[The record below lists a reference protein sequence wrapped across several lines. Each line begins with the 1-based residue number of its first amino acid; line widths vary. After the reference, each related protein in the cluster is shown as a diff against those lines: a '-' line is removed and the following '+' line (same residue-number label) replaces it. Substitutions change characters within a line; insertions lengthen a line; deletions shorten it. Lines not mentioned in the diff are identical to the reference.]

1 MSTAGSVV
9 GPSKFVTL
17 DRVLLIFISLFLL
30 SHSVAYY
37 VSMHTD
43 RIIETIILNLLLILM
58 GGIVAIALVVRIT
71 ILIFVRLFRER
82 WLASPALLAC
92 VALLA
97 SHPFMGAAAIFY
109 ALDQFRFHI
118 NKSSYVTE
126 VEKSDSSPKFVVFD
140 WGGSEFVGSRTKY
153 FLVFDQNDSIARGLA
168 DPMDMPLPNERT
180 KCDTSVLP
188 LHGSFY
194 SVTVNCELT

>member
-1 MSTAGSVV
+1 MAH
-9 GPSKFVTL
+9 FYL
-17 DRVLLIFISLFLL
+17 
-30 SHSVAYY
+30 
-37 VSMHTD
+37 
-43 RIIETIILNLLLILM
+43 TI
-58 GGIVAIALVVRIT
+58 
-71 ILIFVRLFRER
+71 
-82 WLASPALLAC
+82 PALAYGGLLRFDAYRQNNRDDHSKPPADSYGQYCRDCSRCSYHHPDICSPFQGKMAGISSLAC
-92 VALLA
+92 LRRAIGVSSLY
-97 SHPFMGAAAIFY
+97 GVAAIFY
-109 ALDQFRFHI
+109 TLDQFRFHI
-118 NKSSYVTE
+118 NESSYVTE

-153 FLVFDQNDSIARGLA
+153 FLVFDQNNSIARGLA